1 MLRRLAFFS
10 ASLIGCT
17 ALVGCTAEMGEGPPM
32 GGTPPGTGGN
42 SGSGPGPAAGGT
54 ANAGTAGIPPGAG
67 SGGAGATPSPS
78 GGAPVTSGGAA
89 GGEGPL
95 PTTCTSIA
103 PGRAP
108 LRRLTTYEFNS
119 TVKQL
124 LGDATNPGNDFPSEA
139 LGKGFGNDA
148 ELQSISDLHAEKYFS
163 AAESV
168 AARATETPA
177 ALEKLH
183 ACAKGIAPANEEA
196 CARSIIE
203 SLLPRGFR
211 RDVTTAEIDEFLGLY
226 KTTRALSPS
235 LGFGAGVAAVV
246 SALLQSPEF
255 LYRVEFGT
263 EVAGNATVRLL
274 TGSEVATRL
283 SYLFWQE
290 PPDPTLT
297 QAAAAGTLSTPEG
310 ILAEAQRMLADPRSR
325 GMVGHFFDNLLP
337 ITILPTLTRD
347 KQLFPQFSANI
358 GATMRREVQR
368 LLEYEIFEN
377 TTAVPG
383 SPYAAGSWPAALTAP
398 YTFVNQELFTF
409 YGADSFAPGTSV
421 TGTDLK
427 KVDFNT
433 SQRLGLVTLAGM
445 MAGTATT
452 NLTNPVLRGGYVV
465 KHLMCREI
473 PLPGFPVAPPEPYT
487 GKTARERYGKH
498 SAEPGCANCHQ
509 YMDPIGLALEN
520 YDAIGRYRTMER
532 TVIDGVT
539 YDTPIDS
546 SGSVPGVP
554 GTASGPVE
562 LIRLLASSEEAQ
574 ACFATNWMQFAYGR
588 VLDAADDCTRQ
599 SVHAAFKSANYDVKK
614 LLLELTQTDAFR
626 YRPAAQ

>member
-17 ALVGCTAEMGEGPPM
+17 ALVGCTAEMGEGSPPM
-32 GGTPPGTGGN
+32 GGPP
-42 SGSGPGPAAGGT
+42 PAAGGS
-54 ANAGTAGIPPGAG
+54 AGIGPGPSAGGVNAGTAGIPPVAG
-67 SGGAGATPSPS
+67 NGGSGATPSPS
-78 GGAPVTSGGAA
+78 GGAPVTSGGA
-89 GGEGPL
+89 GGEAPL
-95 PTTCTSIA
+95 PTNCTSIA

-119 TVKQL
+119 TVKEL
-124 LGDATNPGNDFPSEA
+124 LGDATNPGDEFPSEV

-148 ELQSISDLHAEKYFS
+148 ELQSVSDLLAEKFFS
-163 AAESV
+163 VAESV

-183 ACAKGIAPANEEA
+183 TCTKGVTAANEET
-196 CARSIIE
+196 CARSIVQT
-203 SLLPRGFR
+203 LLPRGFR
-211 RDVTTAEIDEFLGLY
+211 RDVTAAEIDEFVGLY
-226 KTTRALSPS
+226 KATRALSPT
-235 LGFGAGVAAVV
+235 LGFGAGVAAMV

-263 EVAGNATVRLL
+263 EVPGNTTVRLL

-297 QAAAAGTLSTPEG
+297 QAAAAGTLNTREG
-310 ILAEAQRMLADPRSR
+310 ILSEAQRLLADPRAH

-347 KQLFPQFSANI
+347 KTLFPQFSANV
-358 GATMRREVQR
+358 GAAMRREVQR
-368 LLEYEIFEN
+368 VLEYEIFEN

-398 YTFVNQELFTF
+398 YTFVNQDLFTF
-409 YGADSFAPGTSV
+409 YGAESFAPGTSV

-427 KVDFNT
+427 KVDLNS
-433 SQRLGLVTLAGM
+433 SQRLGLLTLAGM

-452 NLTNPVLRGGYVV
+452 NLTNPVLRGGYIV
-465 KHLMCREI
+465 KHLMCRDI
-473 PLPGFPVAPPEPYT
+473 PLPNFPVAPPEPYT
-487 GKTARERYGKH
+487 GKTARERFGKH
-498 SAEPGCANCHQ
+498 SAEPGCSGCHQ

-520 YDAIGRYRTMER
+520 YDAVGRYRTTER

-539 YDTPIDS
+539 YDTPIDP
-546 SGSVPGVP
+546 SGSVPGVM
-554 GTASGPVE
+554 GTASGPIE
-562 LIRLLASSEEAQ
+562 LVRLFASSEETQ
-574 ACFATNWMQFAYGR
+574 ACFAKNWMQFAYGR
-588 VLDAADDCTRQ
+588 VLDSADECTRQ
-599 SVHAAFKSANYDVKK
+599 SVQAAFKSANYDVKK

>member
-1 MLRRLAFFS
+1 
-10 ASLIGCT
+10 
-17 ALVGCTAEMGEGPPM
+17 MGP
-32 GGTPPGTGGN
+32 PPGTAGTPGG
-42 SGSGPGPAAGGT
+42 GGLGPSAGGI
-54 ANAGTAGIPPGAG
+54 ANAGTPGMPPVSGGGG
-67 SGGAGATPSPS
+67 SGSGPSPS
-78 GGAPVTSGGAA
+78 GGAPVASGGAA
-89 GGEGPL
+89 GGEPPL

-119 TVKQL
+119 TVKEL
-124 LGDATNPGNDFPSEA
+124 LGDTTNPGNEFPSEI

-148 ELQSISDLHAEKYFS
+148 ELQSVSDLLAEKYFS
-163 AAESV
+163 VAESV

-183 ACAKGIAPANEEA
+183 TCARGVTAANEET
-196 CARSIIE
+196 CARSILQA
-203 SLLPRGFR
+203 LLPRGFR
-211 RDVTTAEIDEFLGLY
+211 RDVTSAEVDEFHGLY
-226 KTTRALSPS
+226 KATRALSPS
-235 LGFGAGVAAVV
+235 LGFGAGVAAAI
-246 SALLQSPEF
+246 SAMLQSPEF

-310 ILAEAQRMLADPRSR
+310 ILSEAQRLLADPRSR

-337 ITILPTLTRD
+337 ISILPTLTRD
-347 KQLFPQFSANI
+347 KTLFPQFSANV
-358 GATMRREVQR
+358 GAAMRREVQR
-368 LLEYEIFEN
+368 VLEYEIFEN
-377 TTAVPG
+377 TTAAPG

-398 YTFVNQELFTF
+398 YTFVNQDLFTF

-427 KVDFNT
+427 KVDLNG
-433 SQRLGLVTLAGM
+433 SQRLGLLTLAGM

-452 NLTNPVLRGGYVV
+452 NLTNPVLRGGFVV
-465 KHLMCREI
+465 KHLMCRDI
-473 PLPGFPVAPPEPYT
+473 PLPNFPVAPPEPYT
-487 GKTARERYGKH
+487 GKTARERFGKH
-498 SAEPGCANCHQ
+498 SAEPGCSGCHQ

-520 YDAIGRYRTMER
+520 YDAIGRYRTTER

-539 YDTPIDS
+539 YDTPIDP
-546 SGSVPGVP
+546 SGSVPGVT
-554 GTASGPVE
+554 GTASGPIE
-562 LIRLLASSEEAQ
+562 LVRLFASSEETQ
-574 ACFATNWMQFAYGR
+574 ACFAKNWMQFAYGR
-588 VLDAADDCTRQ
+588 VLDSADECTRQ
-599 SVHAAFKSANYDVKK
+599 SVLAEFKAANYDVKK